1 MTLPQ
6 TAHAASPV
14 LAKPVLASTVE
25 KIIAWV
31 GSLQSLVLH
40 TIAFIAFFAV
50 AFLHW
55 VPWDTMFLVLTTV
68 VSLEAIYLSIFI
80 QFSVNRQTVSLKE
93 VEQDVESIQED
104 VEDLEEHVED
114 IKEEIEEISEE
125 AAQDACEEQRKQQH
139 SETLETLTRDV
150 KSLLAQIEALKP
162 R

>member
-6 TAHAASPV
+6 TAHAASSV
-14 LAKPVLASTVE
+14 LAKPRPVSTVE

-31 GSLQSLVLH
+31 GSLQSLALH
-40 TIAFIAFFAV
+40 TIAFIAFFAF
-50 AFLHW
+50 AFLNW

-80 QFSVNRQTVSLKE
+80 QLSVNRQAVSLKE

-114 IKEEIEEISEE
+114 IKEEIEEISDDAAQE
-125 AAQDACEEQRKQQH
+125 AAEEKRKQQQ

-150 KSLLAQIEALKP
+150 KSLLAQIEALKS

>member
-1 MTLPQ
+1 MTQPQ
-6 TAHAASPV
+6 TAHAPSPPLAQPV
-14 LAKPVLASTVE
+14 LVSTVE

-40 TIAFIAFFAV
+40 TLAFVFFFAV

-55 VPWDTMFLVLTTV
+55 VAWDTMFLVLTTV

-80 QFSVNRQTVSLKE
+80 QFSVNRQGISLKE
-93 VEQDVESIQED
+93 VERDVESIQED

-114 IKEEIEEISEE
+114 IKEEIEEISEDVAQE
-125 AAQDACEEQRKQQH
+125 AAEERRKQQQA
-139 SETLETLTRDV
+139 ETLEALTRDV
-150 KSLLAQIEALKP
+150 KSLLAQIEALKS